1 MIGKNLQKL
10 RKMMNLT
17 QETLAEK
24 VGVARQTIAMGDG
37 GEHTGS
43 GNVRKAGFCAG
54 SVP

>member
-24 VGVARQTIAMGDG
+24 VGVNAQLPR
-37 GEHTGS
+37 
-43 GNVRKAGFCAG
+43 
-54 SVP
+54 